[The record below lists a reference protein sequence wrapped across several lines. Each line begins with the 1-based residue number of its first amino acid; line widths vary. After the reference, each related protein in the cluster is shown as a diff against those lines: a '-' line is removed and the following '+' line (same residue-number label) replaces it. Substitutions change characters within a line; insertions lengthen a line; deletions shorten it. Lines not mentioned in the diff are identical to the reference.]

1 MQASGNDSEFEPDAA
16 DWRPDRR
23 EKLSGFPPHHGIYVS
38 KTDLVAAALRELM
51 ITGDLEPG
59 TRLRQR
65 ELAARFRVSPTPVRE
80 ALRRLESEGLVSYGT
95 HRGSTVAQ
103 SDTGA
108 QREKFLIRAE
118 LEGLASSLAA
128 PKITDEE
135 IADLYARNEQL
146 LEPGLS
152 QDEINELNRA
162 FHFRIYETARSPL
175 LLSLMR
181 LLWRSFP
188 GGPQILRAREESHEQ
203 HVALL
208 EALEQRDGQAATRI
222 TRHHILGAMAH
233 LPGAG
238 PAEASGIDNARES
251 LADEGAERGI

>member
-1 MQASGNDSEFEPDAA
+1 MQASAGEADLEQGAA
-16 DWRPDRR
+16 DWRRGQS
-23 EKLSGFPPHHGIYVS
+23 EKLSGFAPHHGIYVS

-51 ITGDLEPG
+51 ITGDLQPG

-108 QREKFLIRAE
+108 EREKFLIRAE

-128 PKITDEE
+128 PKITEEE
-135 IADLYARNEQL
+135 IADLHARNERL
-146 LEPGLS
+146 LEPELS
-152 QDEINELNRA
+152 QHEINELNRA

-188 GGPQILRAREESHEQ
+188 GGPRALRTREESHDQ
-203 HVALL
+203 HRALL
-208 EALEQRDGQAATRI
+208 EALERRDGEAAMRI

-233 LPGAG
+233 LAGAA
-238 PAEASGIDNARES
+238 PPEP
-251 LADEGAERGI
+251 EGQ